1 MEAFALRSS
10 LLLDISRLV
19 WRARRRSPTGI
30 DRVELA
36 YAQHFI
42 AAGDSRP
49 AYAAVHLLGAILAL
63 KPNGARRLIM
73 AIERRWSGEAT
84 LTRWQALEALARI
97 YLTFLTA
104 GWLVGP
110 WLRRALRAG
119 GRQPIFLVVSHHH
132 IARTFTMR
140 RIRRTLGA
148 KTACLVHDLLPLEY
162 PEYFMHG
169 WEVKYRR
176 LSRNVGQLFDAVITG
191 SESTAESVRAC
202 LRAQPVRAHS
212 RITIRTAALG
222 ARAFPQS
229 RLPGPAADERP
240 YFVVLGTIE
249 PRKNHLL
256 LLNLWARLGA
266 TLPQPPRLVVIGVR
280 GWENEQVVDMLE
292 RSNRLRGLVAE
303 YTWLTDTEV
312 GAWLHGARA
321 LLLPSFAEGFGLPL
335 VEALASGVPVI
346 CSDIHVFRE
355 VGGNVPEYLD
365 PLSLHTWSEMVLDY
379 AQPDSTRRAAQL
391 ERLAHWRVPTW
402 ASHFAAVERLLGEMG
417 EAVPAMASRTP
428 ALPRL
433 AGASQ
438 LE

>member
-1 MEAFALRSS
+1 MDTSALRSP
-10 LLLDISRLV
+10 LLLDISRVL
-19 WRARRRSPTGI
+19 WRAKRRSPTGI

-36 YAQHFI
+36 YAEHFI
-42 AAGDSRP
+42 AAGNSRP
-49 AYAAVHLLGAILAL
+49 AYAAVHLLGWVLAL
-63 KPNGARRLIM
+63 KPKGARRLITEI
-73 AIERRWSGEAT
+73 ARRWSGEAT
-84 LTRWQALEALARI
+84 LTRREALKSLARI

-119 GRQPIFLVVSHHH
+119 AGQPIFLVVSHHH
-132 IARTFTMR
+132 VAHTFTIR

-148 KTACLVHDLLPLEY
+148 KTACLIHDLLPLEY
-162 PEYFMHG
+162 PEYFMPG
-169 WEVKYRR
+169 WESRYRR
-176 LSRNVGQLFDAVITG
+176 LSTNVGQLFDAVITG
-191 SESTAESVRAC
+191 SESTAASVRAC
-202 LRAQPVRAHS
+202 LRAQPLRALA
-212 RITIRTAALG
+212 RVTIRTAALG

-229 RLPGPAADERP
+229 RLPGAAADERP

-266 TLPQPPRLVVIGVR
+266 SLPQPPRLVVIGIR

-292 RSNRLRGLVAE
+292 RSNRLRGLVE
-303 YTWLTDTEV
+303 EHPWLTDTEV

-346 CSDIHVFRE
+346 CSDIPVFRE

-365 PLSLHTWSEMVLDY
+365 PLYLRTWSDMVLDY
-379 AQPDSTRRAAQL
+379 AQPDSGRRAAQL
-391 ERLAHWRVPTW
+391 ARLDRWRMPSW
-402 ASHFAAVERLLGEMG
+402 SSHFAVVERLLGEMDG
-417 EAVPAMASRTP
+417 PVPAIPSHTP
-428 ALPRL
+428 AIPQL
-433 AGASQ
+433 AAGQ